1 MLTRHRQPQTVSE
14 ERTNVEHRR
23 RALDVGPGE
32 HLLLPASTLDTTGRL
47 HLWRAFSG
55 LYDGELLLSPLTAS
69 PLPMPWTV
77 PAGHRR
83 WPGLRPAAMWHPL
96 LWLPARLRSPI
107 TLRDPLTGETWGE
120 TYDEW
125 ATRVALEMTESGPVV
140 IDGEQWVLLHDPHHG
155 RHVRPLGP
163 DDANLVPLYDPITG
177 TWLDVLST
185 VGLDVDDP
193 DHLARVERWLAGD
206 DDEALDA
213 VDLDVFLQAADRD
226 PAWAL
231 DRTQRPLAEGTG
243 YRTYVEDLRDA
254 SSTLVA
260 RELDDRVTDLA
271 SARLP
276 ARELGQHVGALARAA
291 STLLSAGPD
300 VVEDLGLSL
309 GLVTARADRATTVE
323 AASAAV
329 ADLRVL
335 LGTVADAA
343 SLGLDRIELRVEIET
358 AEVLGQVA
366 QLTRPAGPPD
376 DAARPTGAGQPS
388 RGACFSRN
396 A

>member
-1 MLTRHRQPQTVSE
+1 M
-14 ERTNVEHRR
+14 EHRR

-32 HLLLPASTLDTTGRL
+32 HLLLPASVLDTAGRL
-47 HLWRAFSG
+47 HLWRAFTG

-107 TLRDPLTGETWGE
+107 TLRDPMTGETWGE

-125 ATRVALEMTESGPVV
+125 ATRVALEMTESGPVS
-140 IDGEQWVLLHDPHHG
+140 IDGERWVLLHDPHHG
-155 RHVRPLGP
+155 RHVRAFGP
-163 DDANLVPLYDPITG
+163 GDEDLVPLYDPITG
-177 TWLDVLST
+177 TWLDVLAT

-193 DHLARVERWLAGD
+193 AHLARVERWLAGD
-206 DDEALDA
+206 DDEVLDA
-213 VDLDVFLQAADRD
+213 VDLDAFLQAAGRD

-231 DRTQRPLAEGTG
+231 DRTQRPLVEGTG
-243 YRTYVEDLRDA
+243 HRTYVEDLRDA

-300 VVEDLGLSL
+300 VVDDLGLSL
-309 GLVTARADRATTVE
+309 GLVTARAERATTVE
-323 AASAAV
+323 AVSAAV

-343 SLGLDRIELRVEIET
+343 ALGLDRIELRVEIET

-366 QLTRPAGPPD
+366 ELTRTATAPD
-376 DAARPTGAGQPS
+376 GVTHHDEEGHPS

>member
-1 MLTRHRQPQTVSE
+1 M
-14 ERTNVEHRR
+14 EHRR

-32 HLLLPASTLDTTGRL
+32 HLLLPASALDTAGRL
-47 HLWRAFSG
+47 HLWRAFTG

-107 TLRDPLTGETWGE
+107 TLRDPMTGETWGE

-125 ATRVALEMTESGPVV
+125 ATRVALEMTESGPVS
-140 IDGEQWVLLHDPHHG
+140 IDGERWVLLHDPHHG
-155 RHVRPLGP
+155 RHVRALDPG
-163 DDANLVPLYDPITG
+163 DEDLVPLYDPTTG

-193 DHLARVERWLAGD
+193 ADLARVERWLAGEP
-206 DDEALDA
+206 DEVLDA
-213 VDLDVFLQAADRD
+213 VDLDVFLQAAGRD

-231 DRTQRPLAEGTG
+231 DRTQRPLAEGAG

-291 STLLSAGPD
+291 STLLSPGVD
-300 VVEDLGLSL
+300 VVDDLGLSL
-309 GLVTARADRATTVE
+309 GLVTARAERATTVE
-323 AASAAV
+323 AVSAAV

-343 SLGLDRIELRVEIET
+343 ALGLDRIGLRVEIET

-366 QLTRPAGPPD
+366 ELTRTTTPPD
-376 DAARPTGAGQPS
+376 DGTHPPVEGQPS

>member
-1 MLTRHRQPQTVSE
+1 M
-14 ERTNVEHRR
+14 EHRR

-47 HLWRAFSG
+47 HLWRAFTG
-55 LYDGELLLSPLTAS
+55 LHDGELLLSPLTAS

-96 LWLPARLRSPI
+96 LWLPARLRTPI

-125 ATRVALEMTESGPVV
+125 ATRVALEMTESGPVI
-140 IDGEQWVLLHDPHHG
+140 IDDRQWVLLHDPSHG

-163 DDANLVPLYDPITG
+163 DDADLVPLYDPITG

-193 DHLARVERWLAGD
+193 AHLARVERWLAGD

-213 VDLDVFLQAADRD
+213 VDLDVFLRAADRD

-231 DRTQRPLAEGTG
+231 DRTQRPLAEGSG

-254 SSTLVA
+254 SSALVA

-276 ARELGQHVGALARAA
+276 ARELGQYVGALARAA

-309 GLVTARADRATTVE
+309 GLVTARAERAATVE
-323 AASAAV
+323 AAAAAV

-343 SLGLDRIELRVEIET
+343 SLGLARIAQRVEIET

-366 QLTRPAGPPD
+366 ELTRPAGPPD
-376 DAARPTGAGQPS
+376 DAARPTRPGQPS